1 MSYTSTNKLND
12 AERCFIVSEVVSGRL
27 SRGMAMKKYGVSEV
41 SLWRWIRKFAAAKED
56 STMEVKPPKKQPESP
71 EEEIRRL
78 KQELRARKM
87 EADLYREAIALA
99 DKEYNLQILKNFG
112 SKQ

>member
-1 MSYTSTNKLND
+1 
-12 AERCFIVSEVVSGRL
+12 
-27 SRGMAMKKYGVSEV
+27 MKKYGISEA
-41 SLWRWIRKFAAAKED
+41 SLWRWIRKFVVDKEN
-56 STMEVKPPKKQPESP
+56 STMEVEKPKKSSESP

-99 DKEYNLQILKNFG
+99 DKEYNLQILKNIG
-112 SKQ
+112 SK